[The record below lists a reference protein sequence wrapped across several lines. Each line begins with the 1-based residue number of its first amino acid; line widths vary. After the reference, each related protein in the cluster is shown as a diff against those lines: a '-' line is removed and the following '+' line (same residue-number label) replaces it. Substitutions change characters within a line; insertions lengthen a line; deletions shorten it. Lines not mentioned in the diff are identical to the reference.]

1 VSRSSSSR
9 SNRHA
14 GPQAVGEVLSRY
26 LSRSGLAEKVEAASV
41 VPDWDRLVG
50 AQIASVTQPLR
61 VSGDRLFVAVE
72 NSAWMMELNL
82 MKADILRHLNAGKK
96 RGRIEQIHF
105 VMHGSDAP
113 ETAPSAPGRAATWVG
128 RAGGSRS

>member
-1 VSRSSSSR
+1 MSRFSSSR
-9 SNRHA
+9 PNRQT

-50 AQIASVTQPLR
+50 AQIAAVTQPLR
-61 VSGDRLFVAVE
+61 VSGDRLFVAVD

-82 MKADILRHLNAGKK
+82 MKSDILRNLNAGKK

-105 VMHGSDAP
+105 VMKGSDAP
-113 ETAPSAPGRAATWVG
+113 DPPLSTPARSRSGSAPADEG
-128 RAGGSRS
+128 